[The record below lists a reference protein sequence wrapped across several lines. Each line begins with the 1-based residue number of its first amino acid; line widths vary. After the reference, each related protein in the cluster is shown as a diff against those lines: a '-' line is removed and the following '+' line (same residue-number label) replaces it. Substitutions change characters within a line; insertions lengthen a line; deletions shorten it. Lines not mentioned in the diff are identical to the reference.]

1 MIHPRGS
8 RQKNGIPT
16 ELHPRGSKKAK
27 NKETKKKLESTKKM
41 ETPEPKPSNTTHEG
55 AAWETKEV
63 IPQPFKKESKPSK
76 DTDLWQSS
84 TRAADDLAREALASL
99 QRGQRPSDQVVLKAL
114 RLWGFDKNKSRQ
126 NVIPNGRDWVQCQ
139 RRLEIMNPCSVRH
152 GM

>member
-1 MIHPRGS
+1 MGYQLNS
-8 RQKNGIPT
+8 
-16 ELHPRGSKKAK
+16 
-27 NKETKKKLESTKKM
+27 
-41 ETPEPKPSNTTHEG
+41 THEG

-126 NVIPNGRDWVQCQ
+126 NVIPDGRDWVQCQ
-139 RRLEIMNPCSVRH
+139 RRLEMMNPCSVRH